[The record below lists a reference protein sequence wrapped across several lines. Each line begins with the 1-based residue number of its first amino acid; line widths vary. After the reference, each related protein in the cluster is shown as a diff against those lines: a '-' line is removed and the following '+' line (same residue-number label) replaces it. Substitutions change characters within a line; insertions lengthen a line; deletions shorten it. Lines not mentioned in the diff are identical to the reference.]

1 MGRLNVDDMVV
12 SRGFCHGG
20 KTFSNKPMIVI
31 LKTQMIL
38 IMRLLKRS
46 VLLILLVL
54 ANMSFTNA
62 QSLTGEARSHWNK
75 ASIYTENASSE
86 SEWQLVINELEQ
98 VAKLASGFDDVFLK
112 LGDAYSHLSNAEAV
126 EKAKYYWK
134 EYEKR
139 VPSSTT
145 EIQDK
150 IDRLEAG
157 YQIASLRNRER
168 IIESLIGRWRYSK
181 ESTYDF
187 WSLGNDME
195 LFREGNKL
203 MLRYV
208 SFSWWYNGGEG
219 EPGGVTAFKEISLN
233 SDGVVIEYE
242 RTGEWRDKKDGKIV
256 DSTTFKYKYRF
267 VISQPHFDGVI
278 KGTEKVSTSGWNP
291 PDRDVIL
298 YKVE

>member
-20 KTFSNKPMIVI
+20 KTFSNKPMTII
-31 LKTQMIL
+31 LKTQ
-38 IMRLLKRS
+38 IMLFMCLLKRS

-54 ANMSFTNA
+54 ANMPFTNA
-62 QSLTGEARSHWNK
+62 QSLTGEARSYWNK
-75 ASIYTENASSE
+75 ASIYTESAASE
-86 SEWQLVINELEQ
+86 SEWQLAISELEQ
-98 VAKLASGFDDVFLK
+98 VAKLAPDFDDVFLK
-112 LGDAYSHLSNAEAV
+112 LGDAYSHLSNAGAV

-145 EIQDK
+145 EIQNK

-181 ESTYDF
+181 ESTRDF
-187 WSLGNDME
+187 WRLGNDME

-208 SFSWWYNGGEG
+208 SFYWWYNGGRE
-219 EPGGVTAFKEISLN
+219 EPEGVTAFKEIPLDSY
-233 SDGVVIEYE
+233 SIVIEYE
-242 RTGEWRDKKDGKIV
+242 QTGEWRDKIDGKIV
-256 DSTTFKYKYRF
+256 DSTIYKYKYRF
-267 VISQPHFDGVI
+267 VISQPHIDGVI